1 MGNRNDLLAQLDGVT
16 IQLLTSRVPKVSVRD
31 LKFLEVRMSKEEL
44 FPDIDNAQD
53 RSEIWERL
61 KNIDY
66 PIPTLETFFQD
77 RLTLEVGRSV
87 LQQLYIPDPQRK
99 LTVDEGLGEQYD
111 TTIPDLTS
119 DRQHRIRRELFEFWR
134 FSFQYGFDMTDH
146 QRLVPRT
153 KSRTRRAAIPGST
166 ERQNAPDRLN
176 LWQHL
181 FWFASENRFRTPFAD
196 GTNGHPAELPPLIPC
211 DYPESI
217 EEELPV
223 ERRCGKPYT
232 DSVDAD
238 RFALSREALE
248 RPREESRVTTGFAQ
262 RSVFLAFFRYLKD
275 DFESR
280 SFAGNSPEANNSSPT
295 EFVTGITNSDE
306 VIPSPVTAPQENAT
320 PLPPIFATQQFDP
333 IFESPALNLQPSF
346 FTMIFVLPGEPEK
359 AAQLPNDQSAL
370 NPFFEELRRQN
381 FYIYSPDN
389 PARGINDRE
398 CYSIYFKNP
407 LLKLHAEFIGEESF
421 ITMLYQPMEESDGTE
436 GRKRRRRDDFFGI
449 GEAKRW
455 LDERLNELI
464 LVNPAPQFEIQLPE
478 DDSIA

>member
-1 MGNRNDLLAQLDGVT
+1 VGHRNDLLGQLDGVT
-16 IQLLTSRVPKVSVRD
+16 IQLLTSRVPKISVRD
-31 LKFLEVRMSKEEL
+31 LKFLEARMSKEEL

-66 PIPTLETFFQD
+66 PIPTLGTFFKD
-77 RLTLEVGRSV
+77 ILILEVGRSV

-111 TTIPDLTS
+111 TAVPLLTS
-119 DRQHRIRRELFEFWR
+119 ERQYRIRRELLEFWR

-146 QRLVPRT
+146 KRLVPRT
-153 KSRTRRAAIPGST
+153 KPRAQRVAILGST
-166 ERQNAPDRLN
+166 ERQNAPNRLT

-181 FWFASENRFRTPFAD
+181 FWFASESQFRTPFVD
-196 GTNGHPAELPPLIPC
+196 GPNGHPAELPPLIPC

-248 RPREESRVTTGFAQ
+248 RPWDCSRVTLGLAR

-275 DFESR
+275 DPESQT
-280 SFAGNSPEANNSSPT
+280 FAGDYAEAINPSPT
-295 EFVTGITNSDE
+295 EIFTEITNPDQM
-306 VIPSPVTAPQENAT
+306 ITSPVTVPQESAIPMT
-320 PLPPIFATQQFDP
+320 PVFATQQFDP
-333 IFESPALNLQPSF
+333 ILASPDLNLQPTC
-346 FTMIFVLPGEPEK
+346 FTMIFVVPGEPEK

-370 NPFFEELRRQN
+370 NPFFEELKRHN

-389 PARGINDRE
+389 PTRGINERE
-398 CYSIYFKNP
+398 CYSIYFRNP
-407 LLKLHAEFIGEESF
+407 FLKLHAEYIGEEPFEAS
-421 ITMLYQPMEESDGTE
+421 LYQTAEVPDETNR
-436 GRKRRRRDDFFGI
+436 RKRRRRDDFYGI

-455 LDERLNELI
+455 LDESLNELI
-464 LVNPAPQFEIQLPE
+464 SANHAFQSDYSTAER
-478 DDSIA
+478 

>member
-1 MGNRNDLLAQLDGVT
+1 MGHRDDLLAQLDGVT
-16 IQLLTSRVPKVSVRD
+16 IQLLKSRVPKISVRD
-31 LKFLEVRMSKEEL
+31 LKSLEVSMLKEEL
-44 FPDIDNAQD
+44 FPDINNAQD
-53 RSEIWERL
+53 RVEIWERL

-87 LQQLYIPDPQRK
+87 LQQLCIPDPQRR
-99 LTVDEGLGEQYD
+99 LTLDEGLSEQYD
-111 TTIPDLTS
+111 ITIPDLTS

-134 FSFQYGFDMTDH
+134 FSFQYGFDMTNH

-153 KSRTRRAAIPGST
+153 ESRTQRTAVLGST
-166 ERQNAPDRLN
+166 ESQNTPDRLN

-181 FWFASENRFRTPFAD
+181 FWLASESRFHTPSVN
-196 GTNGHPAELPPLIPC
+196 GTSGHLAELPPLIPC
-211 DYPESI
+211 DYPESV

-223 ERRCGKPYT
+223 ERRCGKPYA

-248 RPREESRVTTGFAQ
+248 RPREESRVTSGFAQ

-275 DFESR
+275 DSESR
-280 SFAGNSPEANNSSPT
+280 SFSGDSPEDNNTSET
-295 EFVTGITNSDE
+295 EFFTGVLHLDE
-306 VIPSPVTAPQENAT
+306 MIPSSFTAPQDHTMPSPPVLAT
-320 PLPPIFATQQFDP
+320 PQFDP
-333 IFESPALNLQPSF
+333 MLESPALDFQPTC

-359 AAQLPNDQSAL
+359 VAELPNDQPSL
-370 NPFFEELRRQN
+370 NTFFEELRKQN

-389 PARGINDRE
+389 PARGINHRE

-407 LLKLHAEFIGEESF
+407 LLKLHAEFVGEESF
-421 ITMLYQPMEESDGTE
+421 ITMLYQPVGESGTT

-455 LDERLNELI
+455 LDERLNRLI
-464 LVNPAPQFEIQLPE
+464 SVNHASQSAIQLPE
-478 DDSIA
+478 